1 MSIAKK
7 DERWEWMKVSV
18 YSNEDSPYGW
28 TKRELRYS
36 PFGLDTEDV
45 ESLHD
50 IEMYI
55 RKAIYRVYTFEFPE
69 SEIKELLNERTT
81 SLALRVSFIVLLS
94 TTYYDSRA
102 RLVLHLI

>member
-1 MSIAKK
+1 MKAIIREHINTKNLSMSIAKK
-7 DERWEWMKVSV
+7 DEIGWEWMKVSV

-28 TKRELRYS
+28 TKRELIHS
-36 PFGLDTEDV
+36 PFGLDTKDV

-69 SEIKELLNERTT
+69 SEIKELLNE
-81 SLALRVSFIVLLS
+81 IEEK
-94 TTYYDSRA
+94 
-102 RLVLHLI
+102 I

>member
-1 MSIAKK
+1 MKAIIREHINTKNLSMSIAKK

-69 SEIKELLNERTT
+69 SEIKELLNE
-81 SLALRVSFIVLLS
+81 IKEK
-94 TTYYDSRA
+94 
-102 RLVLHLI
+102 I